1 MLSSAIARTLRSRSP
16 VQAMPNPSRS
26 RRTATRVTSGAISLS
41 SSSHVP
47 PMLYSFTLKPVIGV
61 PSKEWGEGV
70 TRDQDGELK
79 ESRVFIQL
87 TDEQRGLLNEL
98 KAASARAA
106 VSRVAPR

>member
-1 MLSSAIARTLRSRSP
+1 MVDLLPFAIREQP
-16 VQAMPNPSRS
+16 
-26 RRTATRVTSGAISLS
+26 
-41 SSSHVP
+41 
-47 PMLYSFTLKPVIGV
+47 
-61 PSKEWGEGV
+61 
-70 TRDQDGELK
+70 RDQDGELK